1 MKIENYA
8 IVRVRCKYGFPR
20 IIDLAVA
27 NVNENSEESSLMVAV
42 IGEIY
47 GKEGYADGVR
57 LLTSP
62 IKEFTDDGK
71 VITNSGTIYELGTKH
86 PDYIA
91 FEKTVSEGVPST
103 GGAAGLNLGL
113 VKELGIA

>member
-8 IVRVRCKYGFPR
+8 IVRVRSEYGFPR
-20 IIDLAVA
+20 FVDLAVA
-27 NVNENSEESSLMVAV
+27 NVNENPEDNGFTLAV
-42 IGEIY
+42 VGEVY
-47 GKEGYADGVR
+47 GKEGYADGER
-57 LLTSP
+57 MHTSA

-91 FEKTVSEGVPST
+91 FEKAVSEGVPST

-113 VKELGIA
+113 VKELGIV